1 MIQRRLLPFA
11 ALALSAAA
19 LAGCAGTDRVV
30 VSDIGVRYSRVE
42 FSAAADGR
50 DLRTVVQGN
59 PFGTPGFDQQV
70 TRIMNATYVGP
81 RTNFTTT
88 PGPTAK
94 RDYFVSLVFNPAPD
108 VVPQVLC
115 SGQPIPTAP
124 PQPGGHIQAR
134 AAFCITG
141 GEATAVIGYLDGATS
156 ADDPHFV
163 SLVKNMM
170 LKLFPY

>member
-1 MIQRRLLPFA
+1 MIQRRLLPLA
-11 ALALSAAA
+11 ALALATPV
-19 LAGCAGTDRVV
+19 LASCADTGRVV
-30 VSDIGVRYSRVE
+30 VSDIGIRYSRVE

-59 PFGTPGFDQQV
+59 PFGTPGFDQAV
-70 TRIMNATYVGP
+70 TKIMNSTYVGP

-88 PGPTAK
+88 PGPSAK

-115 SGQPIPTAP
+115 NDRPIPTAP

-134 AAFCITG
+134 AVFCITG

-163 SLVKNMM
+163 SLIKNMM
-170 LKLFPY
+170 LQLFPY

>member
-1 MIQRRLLPFA
+1 MIQHALRLLPLA
-11 ALALSAAA
+11 ALT
-19 LAGCAGTDRVV
+19 LAGPILASCASDRVV
-30 VSDIGVRYSRVE
+30 VSDIGIRYSRVE

-59 PFGTPGFDQQV
+59 PFGTPGFDQAV
-70 TRIMNATYVGP
+70 LGIMNNTYVGP
-81 RTNFTTT
+81 KTNFTST

-115 SGQPIPTAP
+115 SGKPIPTAAP
-124 PQPGGHIQAR
+124 NPGEIRAR

-141 GEATAVIGYLDGATS
+141 GEATAVIGYVNDVTGP
-156 ADDPHFV
+156 DDPNFV
-163 SLVKNMM
+163 SMVKHMM
-170 LKLFPY
+170 LSMFPY